1 MGHMQNNLLQ
11 CPTFCVTLLI
21 IWFFF
26 FDKSD
31 FCGICDTF
39 LSKCHA
45 KNSLFLK
52 YPWNCVAQYMIIL
65 YMPQKSHKR
74 PKSWSQSDPFSISA
88 WHFLRKFH
96 ICHSPS
102 LTPHISRVH
111 HAHRLYMPLP
121 HAKRPSK
128 RTKSQSTS
136 ASTWAKK
143 SHKRENACGLSFQ
156 LHKCKRNICQ

>member
-1 MGHMQNNLLQ
+1 MFLSNIIELVTNVMGHMQNNLLQ
-11 CPTFCVTLLI
+11 CPTLCVTLLI

-45 KNSLFLK
+45 KNFLFLK
-52 YPWNCVAQYMIIL
+52 CPWNCVAQYMIIL

-96 ICHSPS
+96 ICHPFQKTRS
-102 LTPHISRVH
+102 LCGILVILIKHILQQSLPPTDIF
-111 HAHRLYMPLP
+111 LY
-121 HAKRPSK
+121 
-128 RTKSQSTS
+128 TT
-136 ASTWAKK
+136 T
-143 SHKRENACGLSFQ
+143 
-156 LHKCKRNICQ
+156 